1 MYSNYSGDKTTA
13 PKIAKKPSSKDMP
26 ASELK
31 VTDYKIAKKPSSK
44 DMPASE
50 LKVTDYKT
58 TARRPKK

>member
-1 MYSNYSGDKTTA
+1 MYSNYSSDKTTA
-13 PKIAKKPSSKDMP
+13 PKIVKKS
-26 ASELK
+26 
-31 VTDYKIAKKPSSK
+31 SSK